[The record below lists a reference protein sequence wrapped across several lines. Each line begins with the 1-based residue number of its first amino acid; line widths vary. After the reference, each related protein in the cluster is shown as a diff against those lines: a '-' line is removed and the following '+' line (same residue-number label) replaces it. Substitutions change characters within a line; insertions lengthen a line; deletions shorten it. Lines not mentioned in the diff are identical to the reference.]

1 MEDQWRNATERGSRV
16 QKHLPERFYSELMEL
31 LREHG
36 RKAIRKNKIIAHET
50 MDARKELL
58 FLSMRELRGLGFK
71 LETPYNLQQRHVM
84 ALVKSWEES
93 GLAASTIAN
102 RISVLRALSIWI
114 GKPGMIQKAVDF
126 VDDPESVKRQQ
137 ATTEDKSWSAAGLD
151 IDAMIGLVE
160 QYDARVGLQ
169 TRLMKAFGLRKKEAV
184 MFRPLKA
191 DLGLAI
197 RVRDGTKGG
206 RERVVPIETEEQR
219 QVLALAKSRVKH
231 VNEHIGHP
239 DLTLEQA
246 IRRVNYVFER
256 FGLTKRGLGVTAHG
270 LRHEHLNDLYEQVTG
285 VPSPVRGGSV
295 VGALDQHLHDVARAR
310 VSQEAGHNRLNI
322 SDAYIGARVSVRY
335 TKEEKALLAR
345 YDHLLAKEELEGEE
359 AAELGRLAKAVH
371 ALRK

>member
-126 VDDPESVKRQQ
+126 VDDPERVKRQQ

-295 VGALDQHLHDVARAR
+295 VGVLDKHLHDIARAR

>member
-1 MEDQWRNATERGSRV
+1 MEAVELEEKGVEEQEQDATGRGGRAQSY
-16 QKHLPERFYSELMEL
+16 LPERFYSELMEL

-36 RKAIRKNKIIAHET
+36 RKAMRKNKTISHET

-58 FLSMRELRGLGFK
+58 VLSMRELRGLGHK
-71 LETPYNLQQRHVM
+71 LETPYRLQRRHVS

-93 GLAASTIAN
+93 GLAPSTIAN

-295 VGALDQHLHDVARAR
+295 VGALDKHLHDIARAR
-310 VSQEAGHNRLNI
+310 VSQV
-322 SDAYIGARVSVRY
+322 SARV
-335 TKEEKALLAR
+335 
-345 YDHLLAKEELEGEE
+345 
-359 AAELGRLAKAVH
+359 
-371 ALRK
+371 

>member
-126 VDDPESVKRQQ
+126 VDDPERVKRQQ

-295 VGALDQHLHDVARAR
+295 VGALDKHLHDIARAR

>member
-58 FLSMRELRGLGFK
+58 VLSMRELRGLGFK

-295 VGALDQHLHDVARAR
+295 VGALDKHLHDIARAR

-345 YDHLLAKEELEGEE
+345 YDDLLAKEELEGEE